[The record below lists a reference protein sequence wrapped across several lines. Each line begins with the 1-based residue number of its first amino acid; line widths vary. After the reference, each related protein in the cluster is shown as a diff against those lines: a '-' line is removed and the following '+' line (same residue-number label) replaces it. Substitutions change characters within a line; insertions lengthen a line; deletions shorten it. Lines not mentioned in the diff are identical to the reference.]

1 MIFKFKK
8 HNSDLYNTLLYLS
21 RNLYFYNKIN
31 LKDTFETRVFL
42 MFIHFS
48 IMLIVYKNKKIN
60 FPQDEYDNLFYSI
73 ENNLRELGFVDIAV
87 NKKMKNLNKIFYD
100 ILLKINIKSQQFEIN
115 ENLIVKY
122 FNEFDDNNRIKY
134 KLFDQYFLNFYHF
147 CFELSPKNMIKDALK
162 FKDR

>member
-1 MIFKFKK
+1 MIFKFKQ

-21 RNLYFYNKIN
+21 RNFYFYNKIN

-48 IMLIVYKNKKIN
+48 VMLIVYKNKKIN
-60 FPQDEYDNLFYSI
+60 FPQQEYDNLFYSI
-73 ENNLRELGFVDIAV
+73 ENNLRELGFGDIAV

-100 ILLKINIKSQQFEIN
+100 ILLKINTKGQQFKIN

-122 FNEFDDNNRIKY
+122 FDELDDNKRIKY
-134 KLFDQYFLNFYHF
+134 KLFEQYFLNFYHF
-147 CFELSPKNMIKDALK
+147 CFELCPKNMIKDAIK